1 MNDDPIKKL
10 LRDADSMAGAGPAG
24 HDDLPGRVRGAIRR
38 GRGAKSILLGGLA
51 VFMIVFAGVLICRGL
66 LGEDQSAGE
75 ARVARTP
82 EDIDPTRLR
91 AEIDDLQA
99 EIRVRQAVVDRLL
112 LLERGREARV
122 RLAAIPDRGDPR
134 DAIDRHTDRAAE
146 IMVLHASRLRHRLGR
161 TDSAIIEYQ
170 RVIALFPRSPWASVA
185 RQEIQ
190 TLKTNENKETRHE
203 KRNPN
208 TVYLCGPVERDLL
221 PLGANG

>member
-1 MNDDPIKKL
+1 
-10 LRDADSMAGAGPAG
+10 MAGSGSAGP
-24 HDDLPGRVRGAIRR
+24 DDLSGCVRGAIRR
-38 GRGAKSILLGGLA
+38 QRAAKSVLLGSVGVL
-51 VFMIVFAGVLICRGL
+51 VVLAGVLISREWVG
-66 LGEDQSAGE
+66 GDQSAGE
-75 ARVARTP
+75 AQVAHTD
-82 EDIDPTRLR
+82 EIIDPIRLR
-91 AEIDDLQA
+91 AEIDDLQS

-134 DAIDRHTDRAAE
+134 DAIDHHTDRAAE
-146 IMVLHASRLRHRLGR
+146 IMVMHASRLRHRLGR

-208 TVYLCGPVERDLL
+208 AVYLCSTTERNLL
-221 PLGANG
+221 PLGTGS